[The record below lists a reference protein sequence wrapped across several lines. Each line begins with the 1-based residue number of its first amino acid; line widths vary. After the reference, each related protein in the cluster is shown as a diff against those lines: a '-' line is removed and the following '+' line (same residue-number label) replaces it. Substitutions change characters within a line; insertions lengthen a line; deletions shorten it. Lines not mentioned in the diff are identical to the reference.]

1 MTGNSGNN
9 LIDGGLGADHMAG
22 GAGNDIYYV
31 ENAGDTV
38 TEASGEGTDTVRS
51 SLSYT
56 LGANLENLTL
66 MGSDSIDGTGNELNN
81 TITGNSGDNVIDGGA
96 GADKMLGGA
105 GDDTYYVDN
114 VGDLITEGAGAGTD
128 TVNSSITYKLAANV
142 ENLTLTGAA
151 AINGTGNGSD
161 NVITGND
168 ANNILTGGGG
178 ADHLSG
184 GDGSDSLKGGD
195 GADTF
200 VFDSLLGPTNFDKI
214 SDFSAAEDSISL
226 SQSIF
231 TEIAEGVLSASAF
244 VIGTSAH
251 DADDRIIYD
260 QATGKIYYDADGNG
274 GGAKVL
280 FAKVTA
286 GTALTNSHFT
296 VVADGPS
303 PFSIVDHHDDS
314 GYFLF

>member
-1 MTGNSGNN
+1 
-9 LIDGGLGADHMAG
+9 MAG

-31 ENAGDTV
+31 ENVGDTV
-38 TEASGEGTDTVRS
+38 TEASAEGTDTVRS

-66 MGSDSIDGTGNELNN
+66 MGTGSIDGTGNELNN

-96 GADKMLGGA
+96 GADKMIGGA
-105 GDDTYYVDN
+105 GDDTYYVAN
-114 VGDLITEGAGAGTD
+114 AGDLITEGAGAGTD
-128 TVNSSITYKLAANV
+128 TVISSITHTLSANV
-142 ENLTLTGAA
+142 ENLTLTGTA
-151 AINGTGNGSD
+151 AINGTGNASG
-161 NVITGND
+161 NVIIGND
-168 ANNILTGGGG
+168 GNNILTGGGG
-178 ADHLSG
+178 DDHLSG
-184 GDGSDSLKGGD
+184 GAGSDTLKGGD
-195 GADTF
+195 GSDTF
-200 VFDSLLGPTNFDKI
+200 VFDSALGVTNFDKI
-214 SDFSAAEDSISL
+214 SDFSAADDSISL

-231 TEIAEGVLSASAF
+231 TEIADGALSSSVF
-244 VIGTSAH
+244 VVGTSAH

-286 GTALTNSHFT
+286 GTALTSSHFN
-296 VVADGPS
+296 VVADTAS
-303 PFSIVDHHDDS
+303 SFSILDHHDDS